1 MAERRLARMIL
12 NRRLIRGLNSY
23 EMENLILIQ
32 EAMAY
37 DMRRALEV
45 RAVLPPCST
54 KQ

>member
-1 MAERRLARMIL
+1 MARRRCTQVIL

>member
-1 MAERRLARMIL
+1 MIL
-12 NRRLIRGLNSY
+12 NRRLIWCLNSY

-37 DMRRALEV
+37 DMRRVLEV